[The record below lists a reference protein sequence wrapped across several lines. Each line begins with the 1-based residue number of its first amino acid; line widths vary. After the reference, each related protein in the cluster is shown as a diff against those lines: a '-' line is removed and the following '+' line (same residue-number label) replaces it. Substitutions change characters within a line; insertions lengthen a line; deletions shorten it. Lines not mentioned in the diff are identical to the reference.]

1 MGKVVTI
8 WNYLCRHKYMVVTV
22 IFLVIIGFVDENSLI
37 RRAKYKYEIMQ
48 LQDEINYYRDI
59 YNKDTER
66 MNELNSNPEAI
77 EKIAREKYL
86 MKTPDEDIFIFENQ

>member
-1 MGKVVTI
+1 MSKVVKI
-8 WNYLCRHKYMVVTV
+8 WNFLCRHKYMVVTA
-22 IFLVIIGFVDENSLI
+22 IFLVIIGFIDENSLI

-48 LQDEINYYRDI
+48 LQDEIKYYRDI

-86 MKTPDEDIFIFENQ
+86 MKTPDEDIFIFEK

>member
-1 MGKVVTI
+1 
-8 WNYLCRHKYMVVTV
+8 MVVTV
-22 IFLVIIGFVDENSLI
+22 IFLVIIGFVDENNLI

-48 LQDEINYYRDI
+48 LQNEIKYYRDI
-59 YNKDTER
+59 YEKDTER

-86 MKTPDEDIFIFENQ
+86 MKTPDEDIFIFEK

>member
-1 MGKVVTI
+1 MSKVVKI

-22 IFLVIIGFVDENSLI
+22 IFLVIIGFIDENSLI

-48 LQDEINYYRDI
+48 LQDEIKYYRDI
-59 YNKDTER
+59 YTKDTER

-86 MKTPDEDIFIFENQ
+86 MKTPDEDIFIFEK

>member
-1 MGKVVTI
+1 
-8 WNYLCRHKYMVVTV
+8 MVVTA
-22 IFLVIIGFVDENSLI
+22 IFLVIIGFVDENNLI

-48 LQDEINYYRDI
+48 LQNEIKYYHDI
-59 YNKDTER
+59 YEKDTER

-86 MKTPDEDIFIFENQ
+86 MKTPDEDIFIFEK

>member
-1 MGKVVTI
+1 MGRIVKI
-8 WNYLCRHKYMVVTV
+8 WNFLCRHKYMVVTV
-22 IFLVIIGFVDENSLI
+22 IFLVIIGFVDENNLI

-48 LQDEINYYRDI
+48 LQNEIKYYRGI
-59 YNKDTER
+59 YEKDTER

-86 MKTPDEDIFIFENQ
+86 MKTPNEDIFIFEK